1 MLNKELLMTGGAEEE
16 LWTLHL
22 NFTGDSYIDLIL
34 WDSTDQTHIL
44 WEGHPNNADIVAVR
58 IPPKSTLLLT
68 QSVGIYRAI
77 TQEGCILLQTR
88 NSNHSVS
95 KRGVSRDV
103 LQSVT
108 SKEALYA

>member
-1 MLNKELLMTGGAEEE
+1 MLNKELLMIGGAKE
-16 LWTLHL
+16 LWTLQL

-44 WEGHPNNADIVAVR
+44 WEGNPNTDIVTIR

-77 TQEGCILLQTR
+77 TQDGCIAEDY
-88 NSNHSVS
+88 
-95 KRGVSRDV
+95 SRREIAITV
-103 LQSVT
+103 YQS
-108 SKEALYA
+108 EAYLEVYFRA